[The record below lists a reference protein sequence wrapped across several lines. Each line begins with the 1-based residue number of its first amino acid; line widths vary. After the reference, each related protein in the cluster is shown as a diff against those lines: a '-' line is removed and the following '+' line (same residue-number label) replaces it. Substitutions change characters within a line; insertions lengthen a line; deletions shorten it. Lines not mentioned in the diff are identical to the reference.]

1 MSVASK
7 LQSPISE
14 PRAVLGPGGNRVRVL
29 EGPKRKDDGAK
40 KPPQQTPRPRK
51 PVPELPEPVVRSDV
65 SVDSTCS
72 SDTSS
77 SGYSAK
83 TASPGKIVRRKS
95 LRPAKVASDDAEVAK
110 PAGPP
115 KRCEWI
121 TPHAGKI
128 CCALFS
134 SLSGV
139 WLPRK
144 LIRKRGK
151 IEMIVWKICLN
162 LGKNFKLFSFA
173 KDILELL
180 ITCI

>member
-1 MSVASK
+1 MAMSVASK
-7 LQSPISE
+7 LQSPTCE

-110 PAGPP
+110 PAGPL
-115 KRCEWI
+115 KRCDWI
-121 TPHAGKI
+121 TPHAGKF
-128 CCALFS
+128 AVLF
-134 SLSGV
+134 LVVYLVFG
-139 WLPRK
+139 
-144 LIRKRGK
+144 
-151 IEMIVWKICLN
+151 CLEN
-162 LGKNFKLFSFA
+162 
-173 KDILELL
+173 
-180 ITCI
+180 

>member
-1 MSVASK
+1 MAMSVASK

-83 TASPGKIVRRKS
+83 TASPGKILRRKS

-110 PAGPP
+110 LAGPP

-121 TPHAGKI
+121 TAHAGKF
-128 CCALFS
+128 AVHFLVVYLVF
-134 SLSGV
+134 G
-139 WLPRK
+139 
-144 LIRKRGK
+144 
-151 IEMIVWKICLN
+151 CL
-162 LGKNFKLFSFA
+162 KN
-173 KDILELL
+173 
-180 ITCI
+180 